1 MNIYDPS
8 RLRGVAEEAFF
19 YNNQPL
25 ITKIINNEIPLS
37 FYDKLF
43 TYLVCRRSVPAK
55 LLRLIFHTGGIV
67 FGGCLRDY
75 FLKIDPDP
83 SSDVDF
89 IISYRVLNYIKNNFN
104 SQFSFIKYKYNYPLE
119 IKIKD
124 KSYRFEVI
132 SGVSKESGI
141 KILDFITLY
150 DDSNLQLGKESFQR
164 RVIRGLLLK
173 KVNYDINR
181 YYWLPEKKGIM
192 YVQKDNNMR
201 LTDMNITRKVLTVN
215 GLENSK
221 ENMNGVSISRTIKL
235 LRRKYY
241 LLDRNWC
248 FFFLRKGSIKHRRF
262 LINNWKEI
270 HREIFGYLILNLNS
284 DIIGNILPYFVEW
297 ETIVC
302 WTKNQLLDSIK
313 CPWKILPDDIRS
325 MPQLINIVRNY
336 FPITQNQMK
345 CIMSFYQK
353 KNQ

>member
-1 MNIYDPS
+1 MIIYDPS
-8 RLRGVAEEAFF
+8 RLGGVAEEAFF
-19 YNNQPL
+19 DNNQPL

-55 LLRLIFHTGGIV
+55 LLRVIFHTGGIV

-104 SQFSFIKYKYNYPLE
+104 SQFIFIDYNHKYPLE
-119 IKIKD
+119 IKINNII
-124 KSYRFEVI
+124 YRI
-132 SGVSKESGI
+132 GVTSCTCKKSGI
-141 KILDFITLY
+141 KILDFISLY
-150 DDSNLQLGKESFQR
+150 DNSELQLGKEYFQTM
-164 RVIRGLLLK
+164 VIIEVLLK

-181 YYWLPEKKGIM
+181 CYWLPEKKGIM
-192 YVQKDNNMR
+192 YVQKANNMR
-201 LTDMNITRKVLTVN
+201 ITDMNITRKVLTVN

-248 FFFLRKGSIKHRRF
+248 FFFQRKGSIKHRRF

-302 WTKNQLLDSIK
+302 WTVHQLLDSIK

-336 FPITQNQMK
+336 FPITQKQMK
-345 CIMSFYQK
+345 YIMSFYQK